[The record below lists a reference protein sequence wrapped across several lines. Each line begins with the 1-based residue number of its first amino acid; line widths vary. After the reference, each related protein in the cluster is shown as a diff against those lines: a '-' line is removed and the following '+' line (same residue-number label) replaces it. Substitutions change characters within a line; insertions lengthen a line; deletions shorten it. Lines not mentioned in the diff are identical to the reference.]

1 MLRDYQEEI
10 CSRVREAFKKHRS
23 VMMQMPTGTGKTV
36 VLAEIVR
43 EYLNVNVNVNV
54 KGGCNVL
61 IVAHRRELVEQIQ
74 QALLRVMGAEDKSST
89 SFENHPPS
97 PSLPLKKGLHRFPL
111 NPLSPQGTGDLKPG
125 RLGLYSQTS
134 SRPCGVA
141 RELPT
146 QQSCDYLSAEGAA
159 ARESCDCLT
168 REGCDCL
175 GSEGAAAHIAV
186 HSIQWLSRNIEKVKG
201 KPGVVIVDEAH
212 HAVAKTYRM
221 MWEVWPEAKFL
232 GLTATPYRLSGE
244 GFTDLFEVMV
254 ESWSVK
260 RFIAEG
266 WLSAFDYYSIL
277 PESDEQR
284 LIDSLKKRGADGD
297 FLMKEMH
304 EALDVTPCIE
314 RLFESFERF
323 AYDKKGIVYAID
335 IEHAEHIAEYYR
347 QQGVAAYAISSKT
360 SLPERKRLIEAFR
373 KSKIFE
379 EKSSN
384 DIFENH
390 PPSPSLRVKKGLV
403 TEKVFL
409 PHPSSPARRGST
421 SLLNPPLLR
430 REDLKPGRPGLYSQT
445 SSRPCGVAR
454 ELPTQQSCDCLCA
467 EGAAARESCDYLGS
481 EGCDCLVQVL
491 VSVDLFSEG
500 FDCPDVE
507 FIQMARPTLSL
518 AKYLQMVGRGLR
530 AHKGKACCT
539 IIDNVGLY
547 RAFGLPSADRD
558 WNDAFCGYA
567 NERIKE
573 LWFLKIDTGWFPSS
587 LLENRGDNVVK
598 IVSHEGMTDQY
609 KGLDNTGFERMQN
622 KDGRTVWRDRVNG
635 VTFEHKPVVVDFSGL
650 ELSTEDGVM
659 LYPRIASPLID
670 KDNGIHYNLLKMQV
684 GDGILW
690 KKRYVSLS
698 NPARVYRLEETHQ
711 NGLRVFRDDWGNVY
725 LQQDPDHSPVAETDV
740 SREEMMSC
748 CNEGLQRLRRIN
760 DDAKNNMRAALIN
773 KYPVMIIEETLS
785 EEKLQ
790 RITLADR
797 KMRSRT
803 ERWLDLKTD
812 YVYSQKPEIIKRGW
826 VELAQVD
833 GLIYVRNI
841 HGLSGW
847 AFPNYDIRMDERLCV
862 IGNVLV
868 MRNRSVSV
876 VYKIVK
882 KSEDMTMFIVD
893 NLINRYMII
902 NKPGMELEKHY
913 LSK

>member
-1 MLRDYQEEI
+1 MYMLRDYQEEI

-74 QALLRVMGAEDKSST
+74 QALLRVMGA
-89 SFENHPPS
+89 
-97 PSLPLKKGLHRFPL
+97 
-111 NPLSPQGTGDLKPG
+111 
-125 RLGLYSQTS
+125 
-134 SRPCGVA
+134 GVA

-146 QQSCDYLSAEGAA
+146 QQSCD
-159 ARESCDCLT
+159 CL
-168 REGCDCL
+168 
-175 GSEGAAAHIAV
+175 IQV

-221 MWEVWPEAKFL
+221 MWEAWPEAKFL

-360 SLPERKRLIEAFR
+360 SLPERKRLIDVFR
-373 KSKIFE
+373 GSCFGE

-390 PPSPSLRVKKGLV
+390 PSSPSLPLKKGLV

-445 SSRPCGVAR
+445 SSRPFGVAR
-454 ELPTQQSCDCLCA
+454 DCL
-467 EGAAARESCDYLGS
+467 R
-481 EGCDCLVQVL
+481 
-491 VSVDLFSEG
+491 
-500 FDCPDVE
+500 
-507 FIQMARPTLSL
+507 
-518 AKYLQMVGRGLR
+518 
-530 AHKGKACCT
+530 
-539 IIDNVGLY
+539 N
-547 RAFGLPSADRD
+547 
-558 WNDAFCGYA
+558 
-567 NERIKE
+567 
-573 LWFLKIDTGWFPSS
+573 
-587 LLENRGDNVVK
+587 
-598 IVSHEGMTDQY
+598 
-609 KGLDNTGFERMQN
+609 
-622 KDGRTVWRDRVNG
+622 
-635 VTFEHKPVVVDFSGL
+635 
-650 ELSTEDGVM
+650 
-659 LYPRIASPLID
+659 RIAIVCAPRARCRIQY
-670 KDNGIHYNLLKMQV
+670 IRRHY
-684 GDGILW
+684 
-690 KKRYVSLS
+690 
-698 NPARVYRLEETHQ
+698 A
-711 NGLRVFRDDWGNVY
+711 
-725 LQQDPDHSPVAETDV
+725 
-740 SREEMMSC
+740 
-748 CNEGLQRLRRIN
+748 
-760 DDAKNNMRAALIN
+760 
-773 KYPVMIIEETLS
+773 
-785 EEKLQ
+785 
-790 RITLADR
+790 
-797 KMRSRT
+797 
-803 ERWLDLKTD
+803 
-812 YVYSQKPEIIKRGW
+812 
-826 VELAQVD
+826 
-833 GLIYVRNI
+833 
-841 HGLSGW
+841 
-847 AFPNYDIRMDERLCV
+847 
-862 IGNVLV
+862 
-868 MRNRSVSV
+868 
-876 VYKIVK
+876 
-882 KSEDMTMFIVD
+882 
-893 NLINRYMII
+893 
-902 NKPGMELEKHY
+902 
-913 LSK
+913 

>member
-1 MLRDYQEEI
+1 MLRDYQIEI
-10 CSRVREAFKKHRS
+10 CERVREAFARHRS
-23 VMMQMPTGTGKTV
+23 VMVQMPTGTGKTV
-36 VLAEIVR
+36 VLAELVR
-43 EYLNVNVNVNV
+43 EYLNGNLN
-54 KGGCNVL
+54 GGRNVL

-74 QALLRVMGAEDKSST
+74 QALLKVMGAEDESST
-89 SFENHPPS
+89 SFGKYPS
-97 PSLPLKKGLHRFPL
+97 FRSLA
-111 NPLSPQGTGDLKPG
+111 S
-125 RLGLYSQTS
+125 
-134 SRPCGVA
+134 
-141 RELPT
+141 
-146 QQSCDYLSAEGAA
+146 
-159 ARESCDCLT
+159 
-168 REGCDCL
+168 
-175 GSEGAAAHIAV
+175 
-186 HSIQWLSRNIEKVKG
+186 
-201 KPGVVIVDEAH
+201 
-212 HAVAKTYRM
+212 
-221 MWEVWPEAKFL
+221 
-232 GLTATPYRLSGE
+232 
-244 GFTDLFEVMV
+244 
-254 ESWSVK
+254 
-260 RFIAEG
+260 
-266 WLSAFDYYSIL
+266 
-277 PESDEQR
+277 
-284 LIDSLKKRGADGD
+284 
-297 FLMKEMH
+297 
-304 EALDVTPCIE
+304 
-314 RLFESFERF
+314 
-323 AYDKKGIVYAID
+323 
-335 IEHAEHIAEYYR
+335 
-347 QQGVAAYAISSKT
+347 
-360 SLPERKRLIEAFR
+360 
-373 KSKIFE
+373 
-379 EKSSN
+379 
-384 DIFENH
+384 
-390 PPSPSLRVKKGLV
+390 KKGLV

-421 SLLNPPLLR
+421 SPSAPPPQ
-430 REDLKPGRPGLYSQT
+430 EGAPTGKPAVLYSQT

-454 ELPTQQSCDCLCA
+454 ELPTQQS
-467 EGAAARESCDYLGS
+467 
-481 EGCDCLVQVL
+481 CDCLVQVL

-609 KGLDNTGFERMQN
+609 KELDNTGFERMQN

-748 CNEGLQRLRRIN
+748 CNEGMQRLRRIN
-760 DDAKNNMRAALIN
+760 DDVKNNMRAALIN

-841 HGLSGW
+841 HGLSGV

-876 VYKIVK
+876 VYKIEK

-893 NLINRYMII
+893 NLLNRYMII